1 MGFFPPNLQ
10 IGPNLLYSLSLPP
23 RIWSCTLIQKM
34 GPQDQLT
41 PRAAYRVWG
50 EHKDGPGE
58 GMVKWTGSA
67 EADLIQWRK

>member
-1 MGFFPPNLQ
+1 MGFFPPNFQ
-10 IGPNLLYSLSLPP
+10 IGPNLFYSLSLPP

-41 PRAAYRVWG
+41 PRAAHRVWG

-58 GMVKWTGSA
+58 GMVRWTGPA
-67 EADLIQWRK
+67 AADLTQGRK